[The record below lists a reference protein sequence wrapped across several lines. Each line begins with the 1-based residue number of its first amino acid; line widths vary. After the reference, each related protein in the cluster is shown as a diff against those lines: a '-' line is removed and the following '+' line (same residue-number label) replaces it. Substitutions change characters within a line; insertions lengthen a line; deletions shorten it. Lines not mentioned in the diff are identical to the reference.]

1 MRNSLTP
8 LLLLVFSTQLAFW
21 ASQGLGFFEQP
32 LLVAKGQRAAD
43 TADPPLLQNLAFALR
58 FFVALL
64 SDAVSLCGLGHR
76 LPYIVAGQAVAAA
89 ALVVAGAVPPTP
101 GGGWAAYLAAAFF
114 RSFSIVAATSAMD
127 GLLVDGA
134 IGGGGVMGRVQAA
147 RATGTVVGQLLA
159 NLGGGA
165 LADAFGLPALAFF
178 LAALALPWAAAP
190 LALVGGA
197 VEERARGGGDSGE
210 ARRSGGGL
218 GATRAACVGSAR
230 AFWSAPA
237 AAALAL
243 STLSFAGQTVGN
255 FPLVLFLV
263 GRKGLTLLD
272 NGVLNTVFAIA
283 GWLGSL
289 AAAWLLERGDVRMP
303 TAVAQLTSAALT
315 AAVLWT
321 PAGHAFVFNAALN
334 VVGGL
339 ATGFVV
345 TITNAVALRLSP
357 RGLSATFV
365 ALIAGMG
372 NVGGLLGNVFVGQIA
387 ANGDFFGIA
396 FWTGA
401 GLIAAGALAVPFLG
415 AAAAPPLAALGAAG
429 GAASVVVANPLS
441 GAQAEVAEAPQ
452 PGVREWGSGKA

>member
-1 MRNSLTP
+1 
-8 LLLLVFSTQLAFW
+8 
-21 ASQGLGFFEQP
+21 
-32 LLVAKGQRAAD
+32 
-43 TADPPLLQNLAFALR
+43 
-58 FFVALL
+58 
-64 SDAVSLCGLGHR
+64 
-76 LPYIVAGQAVAAA
+76 
-89 ALVVAGAVPPTP
+89 
-101 GGGWAAYLAAAFF
+101 
-114 RSFSIVAATSAMD
+114 MD

-134 IGGGGVMGRVQAA
+134 IAAGGGGVMGRVQAV

-190 LALVGGA
+190 LALAGGV
-197 VEERARGGGDSGE
+197 VEERARGGGGGGGDGGE
-210 ARRSGGGL
+210 ARRSGGGGL
-218 GATRAACVGSAR
+218 GAARAACVGSAR

-243 STLSFAGQTVGN
+243 STLTFAGSTVGN

-272 NGVLNTVFAIA
+272 NGALNTVFAVA

-289 AAAWLLERGDVRMP
+289 AAAWLLERGDVRVP

-321 PAGHAFVFNAALN
+321 PAGHAFAFNAAIN

-345 TITNAVALRLSP
+345 TVTNAVALRLSP

-372 NVGGLLGNVFVGQIA
+372 NVGGLLGNVLVGQIA
-387 ANGDFFGIA
+387 ASGDFFGIA

-401 GLIAAGALAVPFLG
+401 GLLAAGALAVPFLG

-429 GAASVVVANPLS
+429 GAAAAAVVVAANPLA
-441 GAQAEVAEAPQ
+441 GAQAEVAGAPQ
-452 PGVREWGSGKA
+452 PGVREWGSSKA